1 MASLVVKWF
10 NTVSVKWIVMIL
22 WASICVILFYRTYN
36 RYKYEPRFYYVHQM
50 LGSSLCI
57 SRGSAAVINL
67 NCGLVLLPMCR
78 VVVTSVRSVLRKMSM
93 YTMRLILDSC
103 KGFHIACAYAIALSS
118 VIHYTAH
125 VINARNFSIN
135 YNRIYINVN
144 AAKYQH
150 EDPLWII
157 LGTVSGTTGI
167 LMMFILCLVVT
178 TSSKYIRENNYDL
191 FWFSHRLIVVLY
203 ILLMV
208 HAFRGPIRMQL
219 NIKYHTPGCKY
230 LNLSFP
236 WPEPEFYQTFKSYS
250 CDEEPQ
256 FGEIGCQSYLWV
268 TAPILLYIG
277 DVVYRMH
284 RRSSTAT
291 HILQTVL
298 YDDVIELKLV
308 KEGFTGYVGQY
319 VLLQVPAISA
329 FEWHPYSLTSCPRK
343 GTAFTVHI
351 RSRGDWSG
359 RLRKLIE
366 ESQGGSESVSIVE
379 GVSPRHQKI
388 KVNLDGPFSSPMEDM
403 STYGQLLCVAGGIGI
418 TPFASFLDAFRTH
431 KCHKWQFRRIYL
443 IWMNKNI
450 GNIRWFGDLIYSLHK
465 QLWESNLPDIFD
477 VRFHFTEI
485 SKNLCDDLPISYR
498 EYVRKRLTY
507 GRPNWTQL
515 FNEIVESHPTHR
527 VGVFACGPK
536 PMTKEV
542 SKQCWRKYSNKTT
555 FDFHEEIF

>member
-1 MASLVVKWF
+1 MAILIGKWLNSVSIKWF
-10 NTVSVKWIVMIL
+10 IMVL
-22 WASICVILFYRTYN
+22 WAFICVLLFYRTYN

-78 VVVTSVRSVLRKMSM
+78 VVVTSLRGILRKMSM
-93 YTMRLILDSC
+93 YTMRVIIDSC
-103 KGFHIACAYAIALSS
+103 KGFHIACAYAIVLSS

-125 VINARNFSIN
+125 VINARNFSMN
-135 YNRIYINVN
+135 YNRIYTNVN
-144 AAKYQH
+144 AAKYQY

-167 LMMFILCLVVT
+167 MMMFILCLVVT
-178 TSSKYIRENNYDL
+178 TSLKYIRDNNYDL
-191 FWFSHRLIVVLY
+191 FWFSHRLIVLMY

-219 NIKYHTPGCKY
+219 NIKYHTPGCKFR
-230 LNLSFP
+230 NLSFP
-236 WPEPEFYQTFKSYS
+236 WPEPEFYHAFKSYS

-277 DVVYRMH
+277 DVVYRIR
-284 RRSSTAT
+284 RRSTSA
-291 HILQTVL
+291 HIIQTVL
-298 YDDVIELKLV
+298 HDDVIELKMV
-308 KEGFTGYVGQY
+308 KDGLTAHAGQY
-319 VLLQVPAISA
+319 VLLQFPAISV
-329 FEWHPYSLTSCPRK
+329 FEWHPYSLTSCPKK
-343 GTAFTVHI
+343 GSAFTVHI

-366 ESQGGSESVSIVE
+366 DCQEESHYINEEADNIA
-379 GVSPRHQKI
+379 RTQKV

-403 STYGQLLCVAGGIGI
+403 STYRLLLCIAGGIGI
-418 TPFASFLDAFRTH
+418 TPFASFLDAFRTN
-431 KCHKWQFRRIYL
+431 KKQQWKFRRIYL
-443 IWMNKNI
+443 IWINKNI
-450 GNIRWFGDLIYSLHK
+450 QNIRWFGELIHSLHEE
-465 QLWESNLPDIFD
+465 LWESNLPDIFD

-485 SKNLCDDLPISYR
+485 SKNLCDDLPVSYR

-507 GRPNWTQL
+507 GRPDWKEL
-515 FNEIVESHPTHR
+515 FNEIVASHSTHR

-536 PMTKEV
+536 QLTKNV
-542 SKQCWRKYSNKTT
+542 KKQCWRKYSNKTT